1 MAVDAKSPCLLDDVE
16 PLIDAL
22 LDGVDTDRAVPVEA
36 TLGALARTRKL
47 PITFPADAEAMAI
60 DEDWHCASPNDV
72 PGYAEEQHLDGRAY
86 VYVDA
91 DGNRYQ
97 LGHGLNW

>member
-1 MAVDAKSPCLLDDVE
+1 
-16 PLIDAL
+16 
-22 LDGVDTDRAVPVEA
+22 
-36 TLGALARTRKL
+36 
-47 PITFPADAEAMAI
+47 MAI

-86 VYVDA
+86 FDA

-97 LGHGLNW
+97 LWHGLSW

>member
-1 MAVDAKSPCLLDDVE
+1 MAVDAKSPWLLDDVE

-36 TLGALARTRKL
+36 TLGAFARTRKL

-86 VYVDA
+86 FDA

-97 LGHGLNW
+97 LGHGLSW